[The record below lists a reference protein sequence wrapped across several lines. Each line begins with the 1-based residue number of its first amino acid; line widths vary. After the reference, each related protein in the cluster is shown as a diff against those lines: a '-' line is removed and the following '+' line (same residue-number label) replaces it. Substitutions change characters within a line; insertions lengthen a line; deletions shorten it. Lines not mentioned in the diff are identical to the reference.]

1 MLNSNREQAMPRCVM
16 TIMDYVYLGL
26 IGLSALVFYCHGFFA
41 GVKRSRRVYE
51 ALLGRADAEP
61 MPQDEASSDYDL
73 PTRETGLHRSPPS
86 LPGRELRG
94 DFGNN

>member
-1 MLNSNREQAMPRCVM
+1 M

-26 IGLSALVFYCHGFFA
+26 IGLAALVFYCHGFFA

-51 ALLGRADAEP
+51 ALLGSAEP
-61 MPQDEASSDYDL
+61 EPPPRDETWSDFDMPSREA
-73 PTRETGLHRSPPS
+73 GFHRPPPS
-86 LPGRELRG
+86 FPGRELRG

>member
-1 MLNSNREQAMPRCVM
+1 M

-26 IGLSALVFYCHGFFA
+26 IGLAALVFYCHGFFA

-51 ALLGRADAEP
+51 ALLGGSEP
-61 MPQDEASSDYDL
+61 EPAPRDEERSDMELEMPH
-73 PTRETGLHRSPPS
+73 RETGFHRPPPS
-86 LPGRELRG
+86 FPGRELRG

>member
-1 MLNSNREQAMPRCVM
+1 M

-26 IGLSALVFYCHGFFA
+26 IGLTALVFYCHGFFA

-51 ALLGRADAEP
+51 ALLGRPDAELEELP
-61 MPQDEASSDYDL
+61 EAASSDFDFQA
-73 PTRETGLHRSPPS
+73 PSRDTGFHRPPPS
-86 LPGRELRG
+86 FPGRELHG

>member
-1 MLNSNREQAMPRCVM
+1 M

-26 IGLSALVFYCHGFFA
+26 IGLAALVFYCHGFFA

-51 ALLGRADAEP
+51 ALLGSSDPEP
-61 MPQDEASSDYDL
+61 ATREEASPEFDL
-73 PTRETGLHRSPPS
+73 PAREAGFHGPPPS
-86 LPGRELRG
+86 FPGRELRG

>member
-1 MLNSNREQAMPRCVM
+1 M
-16 TIMDYVYLGL
+16 TTMDIVYLGL

-51 ALLGRADAEP
+51 ALLGRPEP
-61 MPQDEASSDYDL
+61 EP
-73 PTRETGLHRSPPS
+73 PTRDEESSEFEPPTRQTGLHRSPPS

>member
-1 MLNSNREQAMPRCVM
+1 M

-26 IGLSALVFYCHGFFA
+26 IGLAALVFYCHGFFA

-51 ALLGRADAEP
+51 ALLGRPEP
-61 MPQDEASSDYDL
+61 EPAPRDEASSDFDA
-73 PTRETGLHRSPPS
+73 PTRQTGFHGSPPS